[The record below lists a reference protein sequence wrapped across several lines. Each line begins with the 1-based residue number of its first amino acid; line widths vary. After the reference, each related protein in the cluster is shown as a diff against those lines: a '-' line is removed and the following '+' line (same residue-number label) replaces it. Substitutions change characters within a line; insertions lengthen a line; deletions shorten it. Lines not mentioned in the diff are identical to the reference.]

1 MEIREILRSMAAIS
15 HIPVT
20 YFSGKQA
27 VFRAPDLAY
36 LPKLAEQELPTLLK
50 KSRDGSGHA
59 VCILT
64 DELLC
69 CGLVR
74 IADRADGYAVF
85 GPVSAIDCDARR
97 ARRILKKYGL
107 PTTDVGD
114 LLGYFRE
121 TAVCILQRF
130 SDFLLLANYTINR
143 ETMELAQL
151 LPEDYQLEPEQL
163 SAPVKLSQV
172 ITTPHD
178 ARTYEQELYSLIR
191 SGQYKE
197 MVEFLQNNT
206 FTGNQGSLADTMLR
220 HQKNQ
225 VIASTTLASRAAVD
239 GGLDYDTA
247 MTVADGYIQK
257 TELAPDRNTL
267 MVLHKDMLKTL
278 TRMVSEKRFNHADS
292 AFVNRVV
299 EVIEQHLTEPVTV
312 QSIAVELGWNR
323 CYVSTL
329 FKQETGIS
337 LHDFINRMK
346 IDEATRLLVTT
357 DRSIANIASLLA
369 FCSPSHFQS
378 IFKKVTGMNPSEYR
392 EGVHKKG

>member
-1 MEIREILRSMAAIS
+1 MEIREILRSLATMS

-20 YFSGKQA
+20 YFTESQP
-27 VFRAPDLAY
+27 VFRAPALIY
-36 LPKLAEQELPTLLK
+36 LPKLSEQELPALLE
-50 KSRDGSGHA
+50 KSSSGHA
-59 VCILT
+59 SCILT

-69 CGLVR
+69 YGLVR
-74 IADRADGYAVF
+74 IADAAGSYAVF
-85 GPVSAIDCDARR
+85 GPVSSIDCDVRR

-107 PTTDVGD
+107 PTTEVGD

-143 ETMELAQL
+143 ETMDLAQL
-151 LPEDYQLEPEQL
+151 LPEDYRLEPEQL
-163 SAPVKLSQV
+163 SAPVNLPQV
-172 ITTPHD
+172 VATPHD
-178 ARTYEQELYSLIR
+178 AESYERELYGLLR
-191 SGQYKE
+191 SGRYKE

-206 FTGNQGSLADTMLR
+206 FTGNQGSLAETMLR

-225 VIASTTLASRAAVD
+225 VIASTTLAARAAVD

-247 MTVADGYIQK
+247 MTIADGYIQK

-267 MVLHKDMLKTL
+267 LVLHKDMLKTL
-278 TRMVSEKRFNHADS
+278 TRMVSEKRVNHTDS
-292 AFVNRVV
+292 ALVNRVV

-312 QSIAVELGWNR
+312 QSIADELGWNR
-323 CYVSTL
+323 CYVSTQ

-357 DRSIANIASLLA
+357 DRSIASIASLLA

-378 IFKKVTGMNPSEYR
+378 IFRKVTGMNPSKYR
-392 EGVHKKG
+392 EGVRKKS